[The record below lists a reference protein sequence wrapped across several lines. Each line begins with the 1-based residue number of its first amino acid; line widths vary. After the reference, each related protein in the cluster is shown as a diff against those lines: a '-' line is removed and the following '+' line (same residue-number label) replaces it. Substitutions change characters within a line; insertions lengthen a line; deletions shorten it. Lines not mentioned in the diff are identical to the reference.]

1 MLTVAIG
8 RASSLGLRDVLRQA
22 AANRKALGKNRF
34 ETRPN
39 LQLRRSSKSGGDL
52 LERQDNLPSPF
63 KPLTF
68 DSHALLTTPPLP
80 PVDHIRHPP
89 RDGDFFAGF
98 APPTESLGEDFRPDG
113 IPRSSSAPSV
123 PLLAMERRKSDA
135 SEPSALPGDN
145 SAVSGA
151 RPSSYHHNDDSFNN
165 RGGVIF
171 DGSEPREFTSS
182 PRSSSSVQSQ
192 HQTIAAS
199 RRATVKARNLSDQ
212 IHTTPRHHRLHQVIP
227 DASDLSSY
235 LGPELSAA
243 LQKRMMESGSS
254 SLSGAGGSG
263 GEARLKGLSD
273 KVSPRLELEVT
284 SGGLGGSSIA
294 LGSRGKQKE
303 HVTESEWSFE
313 VPILEVMSQAIKGK
327 MELLEVKEHYHLAEY
342 GCHREIPNPILEE
355 SIKALSQQAHS
366 RSQTSFTVV
375 HQATPD
381 FDTRILQA
389 NLASHPLS
397 YQKSSSRS
405 APNVLTTF
413 SFAAFASI
421 ALSAASVDFAVC
433 SAGELTKLQ
442 GEIPPR
448 PLYSFTSQAEEKE
461 KHSGKDLVRFLE
473 ARSIEFRA
481 GGILVLPFVARV
493 GQEVDEHVRKQSF
506 PPRASPCRLP
516 ASLPTSPHSSSFAR
530 GISTPLTEIRPT
542 MFPHTQQHATTPP
555 VPPSQPGGKSYV
567 PDMFQR
573 MSQALSPAVQ
583 RLVSLGEI
591 RTHVAP
597 TLVDVPYWPRTLES
611 VKSVLDKNK
620 DWEILRDAGEEA
632 VEGHDQMNDSD
643 VADMEIGVEMADISL
658 SSSTFP
664 TPREAES
671 GEVIQYSKKEI
682 MAWASEGV
690 KIRRLCHPA
699 WREFK
704 SGRIDR
710 GAYARR
716 IAMYT
721 HSVYEPHLKKV
732 LRDKGRMDISHSE
745 NTIEEIFKI
754 LIEKC
759 EAGALDSLS
768 IDVGVI
774 VLRRK
779 PRGPL
784 DDSPR

>member
-1 MLTVAIG
+1 MPPSHYASPAVPLPPHQHQAKGYHASTLPSSHSPHHAAGSLSSSGTATSTNISPHFGHHYEPPGHFFLNSHHTQNKAWPNLPSSSHAHHRRHRDDHFEEIPYHMLTVAIG

-327 MELLEVKEHYHLAEY
+327 MELLEVKEHYHLAE
-342 GCHREIPNPILEE
+342 
-355 SIKALSQQAHS
+355 
-366 RSQTSFTVV
+366 
-375 HQATPD
+375 
-381 FDTRILQA
+381 
-389 NLASHPLS
+389 
-397 YQKSSSRS
+397 
-405 APNVLTTF
+405 
-413 SFAAFASI
+413 
-421 ALSAASVDFAVC
+421 
-433 SAGELTKLQ
+433 
-442 GEIPPR
+442 
-448 PLYSFTSQAEEKE
+448 
-461 KHSGKDLVRFLE
+461 
-473 ARSIEFRA
+473 
-481 GGILVLPFVARV
+481 
-493 GQEVDEHVRKQSF
+493 
-506 PPRASPCRLP
+506 
-516 ASLPTSPHSSSFAR
+516 
-530 GISTPLTEIRPT
+530 
-542 MFPHTQQHATTPP
+542 
-555 VPPSQPGGKSYV
+555 
-567 PDMFQR
+567 
-573 MSQALSPAVQ
+573 
-583 RLVSLGEI
+583 
-591 RTHVAP
+591 
-597 TLVDVPYWPRTLES
+597 
-611 VKSVLDKNK
+611 
-620 DWEILRDAGEEA
+620 
-632 VEGHDQMNDSD
+632 
-643 VADMEIGVEMADISL
+643 
-658 SSSTFP
+658 
-664 TPREAES
+664 
-671 GEVIQYSKKEI
+671 
-682 MAWASEGV
+682 
-690 KIRRLCHPA
+690 
-699 WREFK
+699 
-704 SGRIDR
+704 
-710 GAYARR
+710 
-716 IAMYT
+716 
-721 HSVYEPHLKKV
+721 
-732 LRDKGRMDISHSE
+732 
-745 NTIEEIFKI
+745 
-754 LIEKC
+754 
-759 EAGALDSLS
+759 
-768 IDVGVI
+768 
-774 VLRRK
+774 
-779 PRGPL
+779 
-784 DDSPR
+784 